1 MRAVNLIPADQRR
14 GAGGIAGR
22 SGGLVYVVAGGLLVV
37 VVLGVIYAFAVK
49 DVANKTGQLN
59 QVTRE
64 AGLVQAQANS
74 LQNYIQVHQL
84 SEAKVKSVV
93 SIAESRFNW
102 PGAMAQIALALPS
115 DVTFNSLTA
124 VASNPSSAG
133 TAVAPSTTTASTG
146 SSPTFALAGCAS
158 SQSEI
163 ATILNTLQS
172 VPSVTNVSLSDSA
185 KQTDNAPNTRNGTV
199 SRGSAASQSGKCPLV
214 SWTINLAYSGTYTVP
229 EQRLSHSSTSSSTVS
244 HSTASTSSG
253 GVVAGS
259 QVAR

>member
-1 MRAVNLIPADQRR
+1 MRAVNLIPADERR

-22 SGGLVYVVAGGLLVV
+22 SGGLVYVVTGGLLVV
-37 VVLGVIYAFAVK
+37 VMLGVVYAFAVK
-49 DVANKTGQLN
+49 DVAKKTGQLN

-64 AGLVQAQANS
+64 VALVTAQANS
-74 LQNYIQVHQL
+74 LQPYTQVHAL
-84 SEAKVKSVV
+84 SEGKLQSVV

-124 VASNPSSAG
+124 VASNASSAG
-133 TAVAPSTTTASTG
+133 TAAVPSTTTSAG
-146 SSPTFALAGCAS
+146 SPTFALSGCAS

-163 ATILNTLQS
+163 ATILTRLES
-172 VPSVTNVSLSDSA
+172 VPSVTNVSLADSA
-185 KQTDNAPNTRNGTV
+185 KQADSAPNTRNGTV
-199 SRGSAASQSGKCPLV
+199 SRSSAASQSGRCPFV
-214 SWTINLAYSGTYTVP
+214 SWTMNLEYSGSYTVP
-229 EQRLSHSSTSSSTVS
+229 NSKLGKSSASASTTSHSNSSTSSS
-244 HSTASTSSG
+244 

>member
-1 MRAVNLIPADQRR
+1 MRAVNLIPADERR

-37 VVLGVIYAFAVK
+37 VMLGVIYAFSVK

-64 AGLVQAQANS
+64 VGLVQAQANS
-74 LQNYIQVHQL
+74 LQNYTQVHQL
-84 SEAKVKSVV
+84 SEAKVQSVV
-93 SIAESRFNW
+93 SIAQSRFNW

-115 DVTFNSLTA
+115 DVTFTSLTA
-124 VASNPSSAG
+124 VAENGSSAG
-133 TAVAPSTTTASTG
+133 TAAAPSTTSSAG
-146 SSPTFALAGCAS
+146 SPTFALAGCAS

-163 ATILNTLQS
+163 ATILTRLQA
-172 VPSVTNVSLSDSA
+172 VPSVTNVSLADTAKQSDS
-185 KQTDNAPNTRNGTV
+185 APNTRNGTV
-199 SRGSAASQSGKCPLV
+199 SRGSAASTGGSCPIV
-214 SWTINLAYSGTYTVP
+214 SWTMNLSYSGSYTVP
-229 EQRLSHSSTSSSTVS
+229 DQRLSKSSRSPSTVS
-244 HSTASTSSG
+244 HSTSSTGSS